1 MKYLKYKN
9 YNSLLIIIVLGL
21 YLSCEKVEKID
32 YLYGYWEINSVSFQG
47 NELKNYPFSN
57 TIDYFEFEQNNFGF
71 RKKVMPKINGS
82 FDITMHQINFEIIS
96 ENKKRILR
104 YGKGRNFKE
113 EIIKLDS
120 LNLFLQNEE
129 GYTYK
134 YKRFLPKNYLDG

>member
-1 MKYLKYKN
+1 MKN

>member
-1 MKYLKYKN
+1 MKN

-32 YLYGYWEINSVSFQG
+32 YLSGYWEINSVSYQG

-104 YGKGRNFKE
+104 YGKGKNFKE

-134 YKRFLPKNYLDG
+134 YKRFLPKNYFDG

>member
-1 MKYLKYKN
+1 MKN
-9 YNSLLIIIVLGL
+9 YNPLLIIIVLGL

-32 YLYGYWEINSVSFQG
+32 YLSGYWEINSVSYQG